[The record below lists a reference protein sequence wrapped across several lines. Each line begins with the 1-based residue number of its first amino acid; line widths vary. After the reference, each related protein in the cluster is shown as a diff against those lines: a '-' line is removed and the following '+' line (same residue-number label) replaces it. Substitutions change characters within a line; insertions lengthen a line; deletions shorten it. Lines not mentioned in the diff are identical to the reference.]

1 MPNAYVWAQR
11 GGNAAVRG
19 PWRLSEGVAG
29 RLLARLPGHKRRRQD
44 REATMRNVRAMLEG
58 MLLEMHRLK
67 HPDDVSRPITLRGL
81 SWIVN
86 PYEDGGV
93 VVAIEITLGAAIAGP
108 FDISQQALEAMITR
122 VMARARKTGG
132 KSETVH

>member
-1 MPNAYVWAQR
+1 MTFPVDIWLR
-11 GGNAAVRG
+11 GEHTATTRNIQGIT
-19 PWRLSEGVAG
+19 
-29 RLLARLPGHKRRRQD
+29 
-44 REATMRNVRAMLEG
+44 REPASWTDDDVRAMLEG

-67 HPDDVSRPITLRGL
+67 HPDEDERTIALRGL

-108 FDISQQALEAMITR
+108 FQIEQQALERMITR
-122 VMARARKTGG
+122 VMSQARGT
-132 KSETVH
+132 SPTVH

>member
-1 MPNAYVWAQR
+1 MTNLSFPVDIWLR
-11 GGNAAVRG
+11 GEHTATTRNIQGI
-19 PWRLSEGVAG
+19 
-29 RLLARLPGHKRRRQD
+29 AREPGAWTD
-44 REATMRNVRAMLEG
+44 DDVRAMLEG

-67 HPDDVSRPITLRGL
+67 HPQDEERTISLRGL

-108 FDISQQALEAMITR
+108 FNIDQRALESIITR
-122 VMARARKTGG
+122 VITQARSGG
-132 KSETVH
+132 TSPTVH